1 MKRQHDPQVCTQEQD
16 KPILDQTAEMTWRM
30 SLPHTASVLTHYAV
44 GSIKMVVVCGKASLS
59 LNGQGEQQLDAGNS
73 INIAARARMD
83 LANRQDDVLQ
93 VDFIKVHSQI

>member
-1 MKRQHDPQVCTQEQD
+1 
-16 KPILDQTAEMTWRM
+16 
-30 SLPHTASVLTHYAV
+30 
-44 GSIKMVVVCGKASLS
+44 MVVVCGKASLS